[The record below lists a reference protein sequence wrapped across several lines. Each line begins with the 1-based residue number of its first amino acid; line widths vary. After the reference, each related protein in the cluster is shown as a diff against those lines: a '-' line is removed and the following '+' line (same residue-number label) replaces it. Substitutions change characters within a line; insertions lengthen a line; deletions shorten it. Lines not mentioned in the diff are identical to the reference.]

1 MAFDIPRV
9 SGTVQPNKLID
20 DTQLIS
26 VLARQ
31 ILASRL
37 AQARAAAGGGRR
49 GGGRGNGSSGKV
61 TYANVLD
68 PKTGKYV
75 QVPITGN
82 SKDERKANLQA
93 LEHNQTVDSVR
104 ADPALGKL
112 DAVMNDPKASNETKR
127 ETLASVRKELSQKY
141 GGTDDA
147 SAIIA
152 RELAGANNQVKTE
165 KKAIDDTSGFSSL
178 IDSARIGA
186 ESLSNWISTLGDD
199 DRTRD

>member
-20 DTQLIS
+20 DPQLIR

-37 AQARAAAGGGRR
+37 DQARAAAGGGRR

-112 DAVMNDPKASNETKR
+112 DAVMNDS
-127 ETLASVRKELSQKY
+127 
-141 GGTDDA
+141 
-147 SAIIA
+147 
-152 RELAGANNQVKTE
+152 
-165 KKAIDDTSGFSSL
+165 
-178 IDSARIGA
+178 
-186 ESLSNWISTLGDD
+186 
-199 DRTRD
+199 